1 MSAEIVSLPA
11 RAAPRQ
17 VPKKPRPLVVRVADA
32 LHILQM
38 ARDQLKSARVDHRR
52 GDVRQIDCLL
62 WVVGD
67 TLERG
72 IAEHVAEH
80 GGPTLPPVDAS

>member
-38 ARDQLKSARVDHRR
+38 ARDQLKSARVDHR
-52 GDVRQIDCLL
+52 IDCLL